1 MTEQQPRNVF
11 CLCCNEPD
19 KQPSYNKAHITLQP
33 LTALSFNS
41 NGLVGQLAWTF
52 AGFVAL
58 WNDKE
63 SEIPQNNMHFALCSF
78 IFVPNEKCHI
88 VLQVPHHP
96 HGTTDSST
104 RRRLNRC
111 CCNTTLLMECLH
123 HHNNLLRSEILSDSC
138 PKGGCLRQ
146 IQLPQSAKQ

>member
-1 MTEQQPRNVF
+1 MTEQQRRNVF

-33 LTALSFNS
+33 LKALSFNS

-78 IFVPNEKCHI
+78 ISVPNEKCHI
-88 VLQVPHHP
+88 LQILHHP

-111 CCNTTLLMECLH
+111 CYTTTLLMECLH
-123 HHNNLLRSEILSDSC
+123 HHNNLLRSEILSDGC
-138 PKGGCLRQ
+138 LEGGCLRQ